1 MVGDFDDVLN
11 SGKEVSL
18 SRWWTN
24 LEFLLGEVRR
34 DEGAKTKRVKWKSN
48 EPEDKAAF
56 ALPRNHQLLL
66 VQHWRRLG
74 CWIFIHSTSQNLCH
88 MPYVICN
95 MSYIDIY
102 KYSALKP
109 CMKTSCWLLIWQKT
123 RFQLILPVHSH
134 NVTKNLTGHRM
145 HVQDPQIC

>member
-66 VQHWRRLG
+66 VHHWRRLG

-109 CMKTSCWLLIWQKT
+109 CMKTSWFDEYPLPDPT
-123 RFQLILPVHSH
+123 RTFFCYPNPTRTIFH
-134 NVTKNLTGHRM
+134 NLRV
-145 HVQDPQIC
+145 